1 MYIYLSGM
9 IYIMLN
15 IINSS
20 CRVYI
25 RKISILIQG
34 RTTDCTCTWDA
45 YYYDTMN
52 RFWVLWL
59 SILYGYWKLSY
70 WILLQNPASGLIVL
84 SGCGTSGRIAFLTA
98 VSSSFLDIE
107 IKKLFCLHCIVE
119 CEWAVLVYIHNIFK
133 SKYFRGPS
141 MLSYQNYPGHHVSSI
156 SLQEETSRSMSYIL
170 LSNDTIW

>member
-45 YYYDTMN
+45 YYYDTVN

-107 IKKLFCLHCIVE
+107 IKKALLFTLYCWMWMSCFGLYTQYFWIK
-119 CEWAVLVYIHNIFK
+119 IFQRTFNAK
-133 SKYFRGPS
+133 
-141 MLSYQNYPGHHVSSI
+141 LSE
-156 SLQEETSRSMSYIL
+156 LSRSPCFKYLIAGR
-170 LSNDTIW
+170 DK